1 MLKNVMPNTIYLA
14 SASPRRREI
23 LVSLG
28 FRPVLLA
35 AEIDETARPG
45 EAVADYVARMA
56 RQKNVAARQLAAQR
70 GLALAQPLLSADTV
84 VALDNAILGKPR
96 DAAHARELLESL
108 SGREHQ
114 VWTAVCVSLGGQTLE
129 AAQRSDVRFKELS
142 VQEIAAYIASG
153 EPLDKAGAYGIQGI
167 GGVFVA
173 HLSGSFSGVMGLP
186 VFETVQLLR
195 QLGAPVPP
203 FAEAIVN

>member
-1 MLKNVMPNTIYLA
+1 MPNTIYLA

-28 FRPVLLA
+28 FQPVLLV
-35 AEIDETARPG
+35 AETDETAQPG

-56 RQKNVAARQLAAQR
+56 RQKNAAARRLAAQR
-70 GLALAQPLLSADTV
+70 GLALVQPLLSADTV

-142 VQEIAAYIASG
+142 TQEIAAYIASG

>member
-1 MLKNVMPNTIYLA
+1 MPNTIYLA
-14 SASPRRREI
+14 SASPRRHEI

-28 FRPVLLA
+28 FQPVLLA
-35 AEIDETARPG
+35 AETDETARPG

-56 RQKNVAARQLAAQR
+56 RQKNAAARQLAAQR

-142 VQEIAAYIASG
+142 AQEIAAYIASG

-203 FAEAIVN
+203 FAGAA

>member
-1 MLKNVMPNTIYLA
+1 MPNTIYLA

-28 FRPVLLA
+28 FQPVLLA
-35 AEIDETARPG
+35 AETDETARPG

-56 RQKNVAARQLAAQR
+56 RQKNAAARQLAAQR

-84 VALDNAILGKPR
+84 VTLDNAILGKPR

-142 VQEIAAYIASG
+142 AQEIAAYIASG

-195 QLGAPVPP
+195 QLGSPVPP
-203 FAEAIVN
+203 FVGTT

>member
-1 MLKNVMPNTIYLA
+1 MPNTIYLA

-28 FRPVLLA
+28 FQPVLLA
-35 AEIDETARPG
+35 AETDETARPG

-56 RQKNVAARQLAAQR
+56 RQKNAAARQLSAQR

-114 VWTAVCVSLGGQTLE
+114 VWTAVCVSLGEQTLE

-142 VQEIAAYIASG
+142 AQEIAAYIASG

-203 FAEAIVN
+203 FAEAIVD

>member
-1 MLKNVMPNTIYLA
+1 MPNTIYLA

-28 FRPVLLA
+28 FQPVLLT
-35 AEIDETARPG
+35 AEIDETALPG

-56 RQKNVAARQLAAQR
+56 RQKNAAARQLAAQR

-142 VQEIAAYIASG
+142 AQEIAAYIASG

-195 QLGAPVPP
+195 QLGSPVPP

>member
-1 MLKNVMPNTIYLA
+1 MPNTIYLA

-23 LVSLG
+23 LASLG
-28 FRPVLLA
+28 FQPVLLA
-35 AEIDETARPG
+35 AEIDETVQPG

-56 RQKNVAARQLAAQR
+56 RQKNAAARQLAAQR

-84 VALDNAILGKPR
+84 VALDNAILGKPH

-173 HLSGSFSGVMGLP
+173 HLAGSFSGVMGLP
-186 VFETVQLLR
+186 VFETVQLLH

-203 FAEAIVN
+203 FAEDIVN

>member
-1 MLKNVMPNTIYLA
+1 MPNTIYLA

-23 LVSLG
+23 LASLG
-28 FRPVLLA
+28 FQPVLLP
-35 AEIDETARPG
+35 AEIDETALPG
-45 EAVADYVARMA
+45 EAVADYVSRMA
-56 RQKNVAARQLAAQR
+56 RQKNAAARQLATQR

-142 VQEIAAYIASG
+142 AQEIAAYIASG

-195 QLGAPVPP
+195 QLGSPVPP

>member
-1 MLKNVMPNTIYLA
+1 MPNTIYLA

-28 FRPVLLA
+28 FQPVPLA
-35 AEIDETARPG
+35 AETDETARPG
-45 EAVADYVARMA
+45 EAVADYVVRMA
-56 RQKNVAARQLAAQR
+56 RQKNAAARQLAAQR

-142 VQEIAAYIASG
+142 TQEIAAYIASG

-186 VFETVQLLR
+186 VFEPVQLLR
-195 QLGAPVPP
+195 QLGSPVPP
-203 FAEAIVN
+203 FAGAT

>member
-1 MLKNVMPNTIYLA
+1 MPNTIYLA

-28 FRPVLLA
+28 FQPVPLA
-35 AEIDETARPG
+35 AETDETARPG
-45 EAVADYVARMA
+45 EAVADYVVRMA
-56 RQKNVAARQLAAQR
+56 RQKNAAARQLAAQR

-142 VQEIAAYIASG
+142 AQEIAAYIASG

-195 QLGAPVPP
+195 QLGSPVPP
-203 FAEAIVN
+203 FAGAT

>member
-1 MLKNVMPNTIYLA
+1 MPNTIYLA

-28 FRPVLLA
+28 FQPVLLA
-35 AEIDETARPG
+35 AETDETARPG

-56 RQKNVAARQLAAQR
+56 RQKNAAARQLAAQR

-142 VQEIAAYIASG
+142 AQEIAAYIASG

-173 HLSGSFSGVMGLP
+173 HLAGSISGVMGLP
-186 VFETVQLLR
+186 VFETVQLLHK
-195 QLGAPVPP
+195 LGAPVPP

>member
-1 MLKNVMPNTIYLA
+1 MPNTIYLA

-28 FRPVLLA
+28 FQPVLLA
-35 AEIDETARPG
+35 AEIDETALPG

-56 RQKNVAARQLAAQR
+56 RQKNAAARQLVAQR
-70 GLALAQPLLSADTV
+70 GLALAQPLLSADTA

-142 VQEIAAYIASG
+142 AQEIAAYITNG

-186 VFETVQLLR
+186 VFETVRLLR

-203 FAEAIVN
+203 FAETIVN

>member
-1 MLKNVMPNTIYLA
+1 MVH
-14 SASPRRREI
+14 
-23 LVSLG
+23 
-28 FRPVLLA
+28 
-35 AEIDETARPG
+35 
-45 EAVADYVARMA
+45 
-56 RQKNVAARQLAAQR
+56 R
-70 GLALAQPLLSADTV
+70 G
-84 VALDNAILGKPR
+84 AILGKPTSPEH
-96 DAAHARELLESL
+96 AAEMLRGL
-108 SGREHQ
+108 SGDTHQ
-114 VWTAVCVSLGGQTLE
+114 VLTAVCVSFGAQEHATVQQNNVQFCPLT
-129 AAQRSDVRFKELS
+129 AAQ
-142 VQEIAAYIASG
+142 IAAYIATG

>member
-1 MLKNVMPNTIYLA
+1 MPNTIYLA

-28 FRPVLLA
+28 FQPVLLT
-35 AEIDETARPG
+35 AETDETARPG

-56 RQKNVAARQLAAQR
+56 RQKNAAARQLSAQR

-142 VQEIAAYIASG
+142 AQEIAAYIASG

-203 FAEAIVN
+203 FTGAA

>member
-1 MLKNVMPNTIYLA
+1 MPTTIYLA

-28 FRPVLLA
+28 FQPVLLA
-35 AEIDETARPG
+35 AEIDETALPG

-56 RQKNVAARQLAAQR
+56 RQKNAAARQLAAQR

-203 FAEAIVN
+203 FAKAT

>member
-1 MLKNVMPNTIYLA
+1 MPNTIYLA

-28 FRPVLLA
+28 FQPVLLTV
-35 AEIDETARPG
+35 ETDETARPG

-56 RQKNVAARQLAAQR
+56 RQKNAAARQLAAQR

-114 VWTAVCVSLGGQTLE
+114 VWTAVCVSLDGQTLE
-129 AAQRSDVRFKELS
+129 AAQRSNVRFKELS
-142 VQEIAAYIASG
+142 AQEIAAYIASG
-153 EPLDKAGAYGIQGI
+153 EPLDKAGAYGIQDI

-203 FAEAIVN
+203 FAGAT

>member
-1 MLKNVMPNTIYLA
+1 MPNTIYLA

-28 FRPVLLA
+28 FQPVLLA
-35 AEIDETARPG
+35 AETDETARPG

-56 RQKNVAARQLAAQR
+56 RQKNAAARQLAAQR

-84 VALDNAILGKPR
+84 VTLDNAILGKPR

-142 VQEIAAYIASG
+142 AQEIAAYIASS

-195 QLGAPVPP
+195 QLGSPVPP
-203 FAEAIVN
+203 FTGAT

>member
-1 MLKNVMPNTIYLA
+1 MPNTIYLA

-23 LVSLG
+23 LASLG
-28 FRPVLLA
+28 FQPVLLP
-35 AEIDETARPG
+35 AEIDETALPG

-56 RQKNVAARQLAAQR
+56 RQKNAAARQLATQR

-173 HLSGSFSGVMGLP
+173 HLTGSFSGVMGLP
-186 VFETVQLLR
+186 VFETVQLLH

>member
-1 MLKNVMPNTIYLA
+1 MLLT
-14 SASPRRREI
+14 
-23 LVSLG
+23 
-28 FRPVLLA
+28 
-35 AEIDETARPG
+35 AETDETALPG

-56 RQKNVAARQLAAQR
+56 RQKNAAARRLAAQR
-70 GLALAQPLLSADTV
+70 GLALTQPLLSADTV

-142 VQEIAAYIASG
+142 AQEIAAYIASG

-203 FAEAIVN
+203 FAGAA

>member
-1 MLKNVMPNTIYLA
+1 MPNTIYLA

-28 FRPVLLA
+28 FQPVLLT
-35 AEIDETARPG
+35 AEIDETVLPG
-45 EAVADYVARMA
+45 EAVEDYVSRMA
-56 RQKNVAARQLAAQR
+56 RQKNAAARQLATQR

-142 VQEIAAYIASG
+142 EQEIAAYIASG

>member
-1 MLKNVMPNTIYLA
+1 MPNTIYLA

-28 FRPVLLA
+28 FQPVLLA
-35 AEIDETARPG
+35 AEIDETALPG

-56 RQKNVAARQLAAQR
+56 RQKNAAARQLAAQR

-84 VALDNAILGKPR
+84 VALDNAFLGKPR

-114 VWTAVCVSLGGQTLE
+114 VWTAVCVSLGDQTLE

-142 VQEIAAYIASG
+142 KQEIAAYIASG

-203 FAEAIVN
+203 FAEAIVD

>member
-1 MLKNVMPNTIYLA
+1 MPNTIYLA

-28 FRPVLLA
+28 FQPVLLT
-35 AEIDETARPG
+35 AETDETALPG

-56 RQKNVAARQLAAQR
+56 RQKNAAARQLAAQR

-114 VWTAVCVSLGGQTLE
+114 VWTAVCMSLDGQTLE

-142 VQEIAAYIASG
+142 AQEIAAYIASG

-203 FAEAIVN
+203 FAKAT

>member
-1 MLKNVMPNTIYLA
+1 MPNTIYLA

-28 FRPVLLA
+28 FQPVLLA
-35 AEIDETARPG
+35 AEIDETAPPG

-56 RQKNVAARQLAAQR
+56 RQKNAAARQLATQR
-70 GLALAQPLLSADTV
+70 GLTLAQPLLSADTV

-142 VQEIAAYIASG
+142 EQEIAAYITSG

-195 QLGAPVPP
+195 QLGSPVPP
-203 FAEAIVN
+203 FAEAT

>member
-1 MLKNVMPNTIYLA
+1 MPNTIYLA

-28 FRPVLLA
+28 FQPVLLT
-35 AEIDETARPG
+35 AETDETALPG

-56 RQKNVAARQLAAQR
+56 RQKNAAARQLAAQR

-114 VWTAVCVSLGGQTLE
+114 VWTAVCMSLDGQTLE

-142 VQEIAAYIASG
+142 AQEIAA
-153 EPLDKAGAYGIQGI
+153 
-167 GGVFVA
+167 
-173 HLSGSFSGVMGLP
+173 
-186 VFETVQLLR
+186 
-195 QLGAPVPP
+195 
-203 FAEAIVN
+203 

>member
-1 MLKNVMPNTIYLA
+1 MPNTIYLA

-28 FRPVLLA
+28 FQPVPLA
-35 AEIDETARPG
+35 AETDETARPG
-45 EAVADYVARMA
+45 EAVADYVVRMA
-56 RQKNVAARQLAAQR
+56 RQKNAAARQLAAQR

-142 VQEIAAYIASG
+142 AQEIAAYIASG

>member
-1 MLKNVMPNTIYLA
+1 MPNTIYLA

-28 FRPVLLA
+28 FQPVLLA
-35 AEIDETARPG
+35 SEIDETVQPG

-56 RQKNVAARQLAAQR
+56 RQKNAAARQLAAQR

-203 FAEAIVN
+203 FAKAT

>member
-1 MLKNVMPNTIYLA
+1 MPNTIYLA

-28 FRPVLLA
+28 FQPVLLT
-35 AEIDETARPG
+35 AEIDETVLPG
-45 EAVADYVARMA
+45 EAVEDYVSRMA
-56 RQKNVAARQLAAQR
+56 RQKNAAARQLATQR

-142 VQEIAAYIASG
+142 EQEIAAYIASG

-167 GGVFVA
+167 GGVLVA

-203 FAEAIVN
+203 FAKAT

>member
-1 MLKNVMPNTIYLA
+1 MPNTIYLA

-28 FRPVLLA
+28 FQPVLLT
-35 AEIDETARPG
+35 AETDETALPG

-56 RQKNVAARQLAAQR
+56 RQKNAAARQLAAQR

-96 DAAHARELLESL
+96 DAVHARELLESL

-142 VQEIAAYIASG
+142 AQEIAAYIASS

-186 VFETVQLLR
+186 VFETVQLLH

>member
-1 MLKNVMPNTIYLA
+1 MPNTIYLA

-28 FRPVLLA
+28 FQPVLLV
-35 AEIDETARPG
+35 AETDETARPG

-56 RQKNVAARQLAAQR
+56 RQKNAAARQLAAQR

-129 AAQRSDVRFKELS
+129 AAQRSDVRFKKLS
-142 VQEIAAYIASG
+142 AQEIAAYIASG

>member
-1 MLKNVMPNTIYLA
+1 MPNTIYLA

-28 FRPVLLA
+28 FQPVLLV
-35 AEIDETARPG
+35 AETDETARPG

-142 VQEIAAYIASG
+142 TQEIAAYIASG

-186 VFETVQLLR
+186 VFETVKLLR
-195 QLGAPVPP
+195 QLGSPVPP

>member
-1 MLKNVMPNTIYLA
+1 MPNTIYLA
-14 SASPRRREI
+14 STSPRRREI

-28 FRPVLLA
+28 FQPVPLA
-35 AEIDETARPG
+35 AETDETARPG
-45 EAVADYVARMA
+45 EAVADYVVRMA
-56 RQKNVAARQLAAQR
+56 RQKNAAARQLAAQR

-142 VQEIAAYIASG
+142 AQEIAAYIASG

-203 FAEAIVN
+203 FTGAA

>member
-1 MLKNVMPNTIYLA
+1 MPNTIYLA

-28 FRPVLLA
+28 FQPVLLT
-35 AEIDETARPG
+35 AEIDETALPG

-56 RQKNVAARQLAAQR
+56 RQKNAAARQLAAQR

-142 VQEIAAYIASG
+142 AQEIAAYIASG

-186 VFETVQLLR
+186 VFETVRLLR

-203 FAEAIVN
+203 FAEAIVD

>member
-1 MLKNVMPNTIYLA
+1 MPNTIYLA

-28 FRPVLLA
+28 FQPVLLA
-35 AEIDETARPG
+35 AETDETARPG

-56 RQKNVAARQLAAQR
+56 RQKNAAARQLSAQR

-129 AAQRSDVRFKELS
+129 SAQRSDVRFKELS
-142 VQEIAAYIASG
+142 AQEIAAYIASG

-195 QLGAPVPP
+195 QLGSPVPP
-203 FAEAIVN
+203 FAGAT

>member
-1 MLKNVMPNTIYLA
+1 MPNTIYLA

-28 FRPVLLA
+28 FQPVLLT
-35 AEIDETARPG
+35 AETDETARPG

-56 RQKNVAARQLAAQR
+56 RQKNAAARQLAAQR

-114 VWTAVCVSLGGQTLE
+114 VWTAVCVSLGEQTLE

-142 VQEIAAYIASG
+142 AQEIAAYIASG

-173 HLSGSFSGVMGLP
+173 HLAGSFSGVMGLP

-203 FAEAIVN
+203 FAEVIVN

>member
-1 MLKNVMPNTIYLA
+1 MPNTIYLA

-28 FRPVLLA
+28 FQPVLLA
-35 AEIDETARPG
+35 AEIDETVQPG

-56 RQKNVAARQLAAQR
+56 RQKNAAARQLAAQR

-129 AAQRSDVRFKELS
+129 AAQRSDVRFKKLS
-142 VQEIAAYIASG
+142 AQEIAAYIASG

-195 QLGAPVPP
+195 QLGALVPP
-203 FAEAIVN
+203 FAKAT

>member
-1 MLKNVMPNTIYLA
+1 MPNTIYLA

-28 FRPVLLA
+28 FQPVPLA
-35 AEIDETARPG
+35 AETDETARPG
-45 EAVADYVARMA
+45 EAVADYVVRMA
-56 RQKNVAARQLAAQR
+56 RQKNAAARQLAAQR

-142 VQEIAAYIASG
+142 TQEIAAYIASG

-195 QLGAPVPP
+195 QLGSPVPP
-203 FAEAIVN
+203 FAGAT

>member
-1 MLKNVMPNTIYLA
+1 M
-14 SASPRRREI
+14 
-23 LVSLG
+23 
-28 FRPVLLA
+28 
-35 AEIDETARPG
+35 
-45 EAVADYVARMA
+45 
-56 RQKNVAARQLAAQR
+56 
-70 GLALAQPLLSADTV
+70 

-173 HLSGSFSGVMGLP
+173 HLAGSFSGVMGLP
-186 VFETVQLLR
+186 VFETVQLLH

-203 FAEAIVN
+203 FAEAIVD

>member
-1 MLKNVMPNTIYLA
+1 MPNTIYLA

-28 FRPVLLA
+28 FQPVLLA
-35 AEIDETARPG
+35 AETDETARPG

-56 RQKNVAARQLAAQR
+56 RQKNAAARRLAAQR

-142 VQEIAAYIASG
+142 AQEIAAYIASG

-203 FAEAIVN
+203 FAGAIVN

>member
-1 MLKNVMPNTIYLA
+1 MPNTIYLA

-28 FRPVLLA
+28 FQPVLLA
-35 AEIDETARPG
+35 SEIDETVQPG

-56 RQKNVAARQLAAQR
+56 RQKNAAARQLAAQR

-142 VQEIAAYIASG
+142 AQEIAAYIASG

-203 FAEAIVN
+203 FAEAIVD